1 MAALKTNE
9 KIKGKPGARKRGRAK
24 RAAYTIKGRLWIE
37 GKSGTFVGFGRV
49 VLLER
54 IKRYGSITNAAKSM
68 KISYRHA
75 WELVDSMNS
84 QSKTPLVK
92 TATGGKNG
100 GGAKLTETGQAAIA
114 EFWTL
119 YKKLARFLERENAN
133 LKF

>member
-1 MAALKTNE
+1 MKT
-9 KIKGKPGARKRGRAK
+9 KGKPDARKRGRAK
-24 RAAYTIKGRLWIE
+24 KAAYTIKGRLWIE
-37 GKSGTFVGFGRV
+37 GKSGTFIGFGRV

-100 GGAKLTETGQAAIA
+100 GGAKLTETGHTAIV

-119 YKKLARFLERENAN
+119 YKKLARFLERENARA
-133 LKF
+133 F

>member
-1 MAALKTNE
+1 MDALKTNE
-9 KIKGKPGARKRGRAK
+9 RTKGKNARAK
-24 RAAYTIKGRLWIE
+24 KAGYAIKGRLWIE
-37 GKSGTFVGFGRV
+37 GKSGTFIGFGRV

-54 IKRYGSITNAAKSM
+54 VRRYGSITNAAKSM

-84 QSKTPLVK
+84 QSKKPLVK

-100 GGAKLTETGQAAIA
+100 GGAKLTETGHAAIV

-119 YKKLARFLERENAN
+119 YKKLARFLEKENAN